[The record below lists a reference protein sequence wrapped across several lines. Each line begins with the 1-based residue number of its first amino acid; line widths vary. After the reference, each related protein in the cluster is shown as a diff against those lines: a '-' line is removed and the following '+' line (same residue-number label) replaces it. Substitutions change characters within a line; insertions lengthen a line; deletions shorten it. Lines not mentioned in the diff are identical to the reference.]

1 MKEKIS
7 EHISYEE
14 ATASGTADRLKLDN
28 TPTPEQIEAMKN
40 IATKIFD
47 RLRDNFACRIAV
59 TSFFRSAAVNKVL
72 EQNPD
77 IVASKKSQHM
87 AGEAMDISGTVFGGV
102 TNRQIFDWIRENL
115 EFDQLI
121 WEDAEGDQEPEW
133 IHLSLK
139 YIPLPPSKGEKTP
152 EPAQGGVKSQNKNR
166 KEVLK
171 RTRVN
176 GVTKY
181 ETL

>member
-14 ATASGTADRLKLDN
+14 ATASGTAEKNGIDN
-28 TPTPEQIEAMKN
+28 TPSAEVIVAMKN

-59 TSFFRSAAVNKVL
+59 TSFFRCAEVNAIL
-72 EQNPD
+72 EKNPD

-87 AGEAMDISGTVFGGV
+87 AGEAMDISGSVFGGV

-121 WEDAEGDQEPEW
+121 WEDVEGDQEPEW
-133 IHLSLK
+133 IHVSLK
-139 YIPLPPSKGEKTP
+139 S
-152 EPAQGGVKSQNKNR
+152 VKSKVSKVEGETTSNAKNR
-166 KEVLK
+166 MEVLK

>member
-14 ATASGTADRLKLDN
+14 ATASGTAERMGIDN
-28 TPTPEQIEAMKN
+28 TPTPEQIEAGKN
-40 IATKIFD
+40 IGTKIFD
-47 RLRDNFACRIAV
+47 KVRDHFGCRIAV
-59 TSFFRSAAVNKVL
+59 TSFFRSEAVNKVL
-72 EQNPD
+72 EKNPN

-87 AGEAMDISGTVFGGV
+87 LFEAMDLNGSVFGGV

-121 WEDAEGDQEPEW
+121 WEDVEGDQEPEW
-133 IHLSLK
+133 IHVSLK
-139 YIPLPPSKGEKTP
+139 
-152 EPAQGGVKSQNKNR
+152 AQGKNR
-166 KEVLK
+166 MEVLR

-181 ETL
+181 VKYDSAS